1 MKKQENLRKFSSLEL
16 IDLFITFYS
25 KSYGM
30 DKLKEVM
37 QKIEGSA
44 ALRSYAETLW
54 VDEAYPQCDAIFPI
68 INNIPYFHSVKPE
81 TRCCGMLV
89 ALQSWCLDA
98 VQRRFEINEDAI
110 RDCVIEII
118 TKADDHFLFFRRRF
132 FTRFYNLIG
141 DILEQRTD
149 INRFT
154 A

>member
-1 MKKQENLRKFSSLEL
+1 MKKQESLRLLSTLVV
-16 IDLFITFYS
+16 IDLFITLYN
-25 KSYGM
+25 KRYGM

-37 QKIEGSA
+37 QKIEGA
-44 ALRSYAETLW
+44 GELRSYAKTLW
-54 VDEAYPQCDAIFPI
+54 VDGAYPQCDAILSI

-81 TRCCGMLV
+81 TWCCGVLV
-89 ALQSWCLDA
+89 DLQSWRLDA
-98 VQRRFEINEDAI
+98 GQRRFEINEDAI
-110 RDCVIEII
+110 KNCVIEII
-118 TKADDHFLFFRRRF
+118 AKADHHFLFFRRRF